1 MKLVSYL
8 ALQVH
13 PWQPKSTIVY
23 VKNKSN
29 SIKTFYMCC
38 KSTQTRCDMQNW
50 ITFPVASVAQLSLHQ
65 KNIMTRIHYKS
76 SQNKNKNILYWI
88 KSVER

>member
-1 MKLVSYL
+1 
-8 ALQVH
+8 
-13 PWQPKSTIVY
+13 
-23 VKNKSN
+23 
-29 SIKTFYMCC
+29 MCC

-76 SQNKNKNILYWI
+76 SQNKNKNIL
-88 KSVER
+88 